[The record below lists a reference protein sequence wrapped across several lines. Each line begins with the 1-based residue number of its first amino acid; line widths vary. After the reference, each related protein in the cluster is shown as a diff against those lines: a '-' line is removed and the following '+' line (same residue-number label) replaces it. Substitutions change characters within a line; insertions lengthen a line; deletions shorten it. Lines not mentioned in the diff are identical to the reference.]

1 MIQKSTMRF
10 VQHCSFVVIDKFQR
24 MVANNLEH
32 MLQVARSMNVG
43 VILANQ
49 SMQELNTRG
58 TDLIPALEANC
69 RFRQWF
75 AVSSSDDR
83 TRVVNYSGE
92 TLEEFETHTF
102 SSDKSTSTVSHRVL
116 PRLMQIDVIHERMT
130 AVNRLSQTME
140 VRHEWALD
148 RHRTGHREIA
158 CEGCANVD
166 RVADWTDLA

>member
-49 SMQELNTRG
+49 SMEDLKTRG

-69 RFRQWF
+69 RFRQ
-75 AVSSSDDR
+75 
-83 TRVVNYSGE
+83 
-92 TLEEFETHTF
+92 
-102 SSDKSTSTVSHRVL
+102 
-116 PRLMQIDVIHERMT
+116 
-130 AVNRLSQTME
+130 
-140 VRHEWALD
+140 
-148 RHRTGHREIA
+148 
-158 CEGCANVD
+158 
-166 RVADWTDLA
+166 